1 MTAKR
6 QSAQDTAILPA
17 DGCKSCRQYVRLV
30 NDQAKQLE
38 ALSAL
43 AVAQRD
49 QLAKLPGPLAAA
61 RALVKRFSADELD
74 TLTAELIRLQ
84 GG

>member
-17 DGCKSCRQYVRLV
+17 DGCKSCRQYSTLV
-30 NDQAKQLE
+30 KQQSRELE

-49 QLAKLPGPLAAA
+49 QLAKLPGPEATAK
-61 RALVKRFSADELD
+61 RLVKQFTPAELD